1 MYPPRM
7 GGRLGAPSIVL
18 SDLRATDAKFTRLI
32 VIKLEI
38 FVSFIISF
46 LLILEEVN
54 QNRSCQAA
62 PVPSGPAT
70 APGERPRAPQRRL
83 PHMKLDETAI
93 L

>member
-18 SDLRATDAKFTRLI
+18 NSLRTTDGKFTRLI

-70 APGERPRAPQRRL
+70 APKEPPPAPHGRL
-83 PHMKLDETAI
+83 PHKPSDEIAI
-93 L
+93 

>member
-18 SDLRATDAKFTRLI
+18 NSLRTTDGKFTRLI
-32 VIKLEI
+32 VIKLKI
-38 FVSFIISF
+38 FVSLTVSF
-46 LLILEEVN
+46 VLILIEVN
-54 QNRSCQAA
+54 QNHLLRRHRL
-62 PVPSGPAT
+62 GLWTAT